1 MVKKIRYLVT
11 WLLLISS
18 TIIGIVCIFL
28 EGDIETIDVG
38 VLSLS
43 IPFIICFSLVVINI
57 IFNVV
62 WHFVLKRKKLKLND
76 NIED

>member
-1 MVKKIRYLVT
+1 MIKKIRYLVT

-28 EGDIETIDVG
+28 EGDIKTIDVG
-38 VLSLS
+38 ALSLS
-43 IPFIICFSLVVINI
+43 IPFIICFSLVIINI

-62 WHFVLKRKKLKLND
+62 WHFFSRKKTKSNGD
-76 NIED
+76 IKK